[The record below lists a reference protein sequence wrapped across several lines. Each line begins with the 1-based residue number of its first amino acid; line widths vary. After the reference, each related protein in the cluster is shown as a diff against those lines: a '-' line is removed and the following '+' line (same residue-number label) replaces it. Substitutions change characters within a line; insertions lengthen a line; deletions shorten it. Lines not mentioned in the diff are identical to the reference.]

1 MPWEAGDLQSAR
13 ACYSVTRAVMLTDD
27 PLGPPMSERVSRVL
41 LKSPTEPAQTW
52 LVPGDT
58 PGSAQGFY
66 HLRLPDRENRHR
78 ARLDLQVH
86 PEYRRRGIG
95 SALLRHAAGR
105 AAENGRSVLSS
116 GAILGSPGE
125 AFALRFGA
133 TPGLADARRVQV
145 LAKLPAGQ
153 VAALRSAAAR
163 AAAGYTLVTWTGRTP
178 GEYLGGVAA
187 VFNAMSDAPRDP
199 GHEPRVW
206 DAERVREI
214 VDDQRELFG
223 TRGYFAAALHAATG
237 EMAAV
242 TQVEVDPEYPGWGY
256 QEITAVTR
264 SHRGHRLGLLVKA
277 AMLDWLATAEP
288 ALERIVTWNAA
299 PNKHMI
305 AINEAL
311 EYELL
316 DPQSRGYDIAV
327 ADVLGSGPAG

>member
-13 ACYSVTRAVMLTDD
+13 ACYLVARAVGLADD

-153 VAALRSAAAR
+153 VAALRSAA
-163 AAAGYTLVTWTGRTP
+163 
-178 GEYLGGVAA
+178 E
-187 VFNAMSDAPRDP
+187 
-199 GHEPRVW
+199 
-206 DAERVREI
+206 
-214 VDDQRELFG
+214 
-223 TRGYFAAALHAATG
+223 
-237 EMAAV
+237 
-242 TQVEVDPEYPGWGY
+242 
-256 QEITAVTR
+256 
-264 SHRGHRLGLLVKA
+264 
-277 AMLDWLATAEP
+277 
-288 ALERIVTWNAA
+288 
-299 PNKHMI
+299 
-305 AINEAL
+305 
-311 EYELL
+311 
-316 DPQSRGYDIAV
+316 
-327 ADVLGSGPAG
+327 